1 MMGELLHS
9 SSSILSTTWTQ
20 GNTIILNLKGTV
32 SIITSDPLC
41 KDGNDRFG
49 GSDHTYKKLGHNFKI
64 PKYLGREFCTS

>member
-20 GNTIILNLKGTV
+20 GNTIILNLKGSV
-32 SIITSDPLC
+32 SVITSDPLC

-49 GSDHTYKKLGHNFKI
+49 GSTKNWLALKNPQI
-64 PKYLGREFCTS
+64 PGNL